1 MTKVRKIELLA
12 PAKNAE
18 TGIEAIKHG
27 ADAVYIGAPKFSA
40 RAAAANT
47 IDDIKQLAEYAHQ
60 FGARIYVALNTI
72 LKDEELSDTEAL
84 IWELYNIGVDALIV
98 QDMGIKILNLPPIA
112 LHASTQTD
120 NRDIEKVR
128 FLEKAGFSQIVLA
141 RELTL
146 DEIRNIS
153 DSVNTPLEFFVHGA
167 LCVCY
172 SGQCYLSEAISNR
185 SANRGSCAQL
195 CRLPY
200 TLTDANGKKIV
211 SRKHLLSMKDL
222 NLSNHLEEL
231 LEAGVSSLKIE
242 GRLKDIPYVKNT
254 VAYYRKKLDDIL
266 AKHPEYVRSSSG
278 KSTYNFE
285 PNLYKSFNRG
295 YTTYF
300 INGRDTDIWSIN
312 SPKSIGEPIGEI
324 KEVTNRYFTIST
336 TSQLNNG
343 DGLCFINAKD
353 ELQGV
358 RINKIEDN
366 KIYPLDNTI
375 QLQKG
380 MFVYRN
386 FDQEFD
392 KILKRP
398 TAERKIEIHIEI
410 GETDSGFYIQA
421 KDEDG
426 YIINKNFASEKETA
440 IKDQSATIKNNLS
453 KTGNTIFKVT
463 NITTNLSDNWFIPAS
478 VLSDWR
484 RQITD
489 LLNAKR
495 VESHIIEKVEH
506 KQTHHAF
513 PVNNLTY
520 LGNVMNQ
527 ASREFYQQHETT
539 VKESAFEIKHQ
550 KDVPLMFTRHCI
562 KYSIG
567 WCPKEV
573 KEKHPYKEP
582 FFIEYENTKLKLF
595 FDCKNCEMQ
604 VSIDSQH

>member
-18 TGIEAIKHG
+18 TGIEAIRHG

-40 RAAAANT
+40 RAAAGNT
-47 IDDIKQLAEYAHQ
+47 IEDIRQLVEYAHQ
-60 FGARIYVALNTI
+60 FGARVYVALNTI
-72 LKDEELSDTEAL
+72 LKDEELAETETL
-84 IWELYNIGVDALIV
+84 IWELYHIGIDALIV
-98 QDMGIKILNLPPIA
+98 QDMGIKMLNLPPIP

-120 NRDIEKVR
+120 NRNTEKVK

-146 DEIRNIS
+146 DEIRDIAE
-153 DSVNTPLEFFVHGA
+153 SVTTPLEFFVHGA

-200 TLTDANGKKIV
+200 TLTDASGKKIV

-222 NLSNHLEEL
+222 NLSDHLEKL
-231 LEAGVSSLKIE
+231 LEVGVSSLKIE

-254 VAYYRKKLDDIL
+254 VAYYRQKLDSIL

-295 YTTYF
+295 YTSYF

-324 KEVTNRYFTIST
+324 KDVTDRYFTIST
-336 TSQLNNG
+336 TSKLNNG
-343 DGLCFINAKD
+343 DGLCFINTKG

-358 RINKIEDN
+358 RINKIEGD
-366 KIYPLDNTI
+366 KIYPLDNNL

-398 TAERKIEIHIEI
+398 TAERKIEMSIQL
-410 GETDSGFYIQA
+410 GETDSGFYLQA

-426 YIINKNFASEKETA
+426 YIVTQIFPAEKEAA

-463 NITTNLSDNWFIPAS
+463 DIKIELSDNWFIPAS

-489 LLNAKR
+489 LLQKERLAKYT
-495 VESHIIEKVEH
+495 IEKVEH

-513 PVNNLTY
+513 PSDNLTY

-527 ASREFYQQHETT
+527 ASRNFYQQHETT

-562 KYSIG
+562 KYSMG

-573 KEKHPYKEP
+573 EEKHPYKEP
-582 FFIEYENTKLKLF
+582 FFIEYENTKLRLF

-604 VSIDSQH
+604 VSIDS

>member
-1 MTKVRKIELLA
+1 MTTTRKIELLA

-27 ADAVYIGAPKFSA
+27 ADAVYIGAPRFSA
-40 RAAAANT
+40 RAAAGNT
-47 IDDIKQLAEYAHQ
+47 IQDIQQLVEYAHQ
-60 FGARIYVALNTI
+60 YGARVYVALNTI
-72 LKDEELSDTEAL
+72 LKDDELSDTEAL
-84 IWELYNIGVDALIV
+84 IWELYNIGIDALII
-98 QDMGIKILNLPPIA
+98 QDMGIKMLNLPPIA

-120 NRDIEKVR
+120 NRDTKKAQ
-128 FLEKAGFSQIVLA
+128 FLEQAGFRQIVLA

-146 DEIRNIS
+146 NEIRNIA
-153 DSVNTPLEFFVHGA
+153 DSVSTPLEFFVHGA

-200 TLTDANGKKIV
+200 TLTDANDKKIV

-222 NLSNHLEEL
+222 NLSDHLEEL
-231 LEAGVSSLKIE
+231 LDAGVSSLKIE

-254 VAYYRKKLDDIL
+254 VAYYRQKLDEII
-266 AKHPEYVRSSSG
+266 ARRPEYVRSSSG
-278 KSTYNFE
+278 KCTYNFE

-312 SPKSIGEPIGEI
+312 SPKSIGEPIGNI
-324 KEVTNRYFTIST
+324 KEITNKYFTIST
-336 TSQLNNG
+336 NIQLNNG
-343 DGLCFINAKD
+343 DGLCFINTKD
-353 ELQGV
+353 ELQGL
-358 RINKIEDN
+358 RINKIEGD
-366 KIYPLDNTI
+366 KIYLLDQNV
-375 QLQKG
+375 QLRKG

-398 TAERKIEIHIEI
+398 TSERKVEINIELS
-410 GETDSGFYIQA
+410 ETNSGFGLKA

-426 YIINKNFASEKETA
+426 HIAEISFSLDKELA
-440 IKDQSATIKNNLS
+440 QKDQAATIKNNLT
-453 KTGNTIFKVT
+453 KTGNTIFRVSDV
-463 NITTNLSDNWFIPAS
+463 NINLSDNWFIPAS

-489 LLNAKR
+489 LLSKKR
-495 VESHIIEKVEH
+495 IDEYVTEKVEH
-506 KQTHHAF
+506 KQTNHAF
-513 PVNNLTY
+513 PIGNLTY

-527 ASREFYQQHETT
+527 SSREFYRQHETT
-539 VKESAFEIKHQ
+539 VTESAFEIKHQ

-562 KYSIG
+562 KYSLG